1 MHLPRIPILFGLTVS
16 QTSTLQVAK
25 KPCWMQISARSRS
38 NSRSHRIPYR
48 KTRLSDG
55 KRLVSHNRTSSQTTR
70 QFATWCLCVPLLIP
84 DQEFILF
91 YFRISPNR
99 GLFRAP
105 HSAMSPVRATQT
117 ERRGARAG
125 YRSASLFLSSPSA
138 RFGRVDLGTRR
149 APTGFVTGPW
159 LPGSTLQLAFPALFK
174 RARL

>member
-16 QTSTLQVAK
+16 RTSTLQVAK

-99 GLFRAP
+99 GVVSG
-105 HSAMSPVRATQT
+105 SA
-117 ERRGARAG
+117 
-125 YRSASLFLSSPSA
+125 LSDVPSA
-138 RFGRVDLGTRR
+138 RDADR
-149 APTGFVTGPW
+149 AAGGAGGLSIR
-159 LPGSTLQLAFPALFK
+159 LPILIVPVSAI
-174 RARL
+174 RAC